1 MTPFQTSIFLTGLL
15 LWTGTASA
23 QEESLDELLE
33 GFEESPNSQEEFVDD
48 LLGGFEESG
57 ASSSKL
63 SDGSEESTET
73 PDALGNLLDGFEE
86 NSSIVAETDSLSL
99 PTGMAG
105 SVGTSIA
112 YAYAQPEP
120 NSDKPDYRGLRKL
133 RLYLQ
138 LEYQYDLTPSTR
150 FFADSKVFRDL
161 AYQYLDREEYSEEYL
176 QAYEQEIELRETFLS
191 TSLGSD
197 IDLKFGRQ
205 IKVWGKA
212 DPVSYTHL
220 TLPTRS

>member
-33 GFEESPNSQEEFVDD
+33 GFEESPNSQEKFVDD

-57 ASSSKL
+57 ASSSEL
-63 SDGSEESTET
+63 SDGFEESTEN

-120 NSDKPDYRGLRKL
+120 NSNKPDYQGLRKL

-150 FFADSKVFRDL
+150 FFADSR
-161 AYQYLDREEYSEEYL
+161 SP
-176 QAYEQEIELRETFLS
+176 ETWLISIWIVKS
-191 TSLGSD
+191 TQRSTCKLTNKR
-197 IDLKFGRQ
+197 LNFGKSSCQ
-205 IKVWGKA
+205 SPW
-212 DPVSYTHL
+212 DP
-220 TLPTRS
+220 TLI